1 MRLHSVVLKDI
12 FRRKNKL
19 IIAVLGVIVA
29 ASAIVAVVTTFSA
42 ATESLYEESTNFGA
56 NIIVRP
62 QTDSIPLIAG
72 STSLGSISTGE
83 NYIEQSDIP
92 KIQTIENSAN
102 LAVVA
107 PRLYGVAGLGEE
119 NIIVMGVDIEQEK
132 ILKSWWNVNGEWLT
146 DPEGLEVLLGQDI
159 ATPLGLSVGSII
171 PLEKNGITMEFEVKG
186 IIESTGGEEDGYIIM
201 PLITSQKLLD
211 KEGKV
216 SSIEI
221 RALCNDCPVSEMSR
235 QIEGVLP
242 GIEARAMSQIVQS
255 EMAMID
261 HTRNSAMA
269 VSFITLLVS
278 TLTVAS
284 TMLASVN
291 EKIKEIG
298 IMRAIGASDH
308 QVMTMLFIEG
318 ALIGIIGGSIGFF
331 AGSLASYSIAPLLGF
346 AEPSMMWALL
356 PLAAGISVII
366 GLIASILP
374 AKRALKIDPAEVLRS
389 V

>member
-1 MRLHSVVLKDI
+1 MKDI

-19 IIAVLGVIVA
+19 AIAVLGVIVA

-42 ATESLYEESTNFGA
+42 ATDSLYEESTNFGA

-72 STSLGSISTGE
+72 STSIGSISTGE
-83 NYIEQSDIP
+83 NYIEQTDIP
-92 KIQTIENSAN
+92 RIYGIENNAN

-107 PRLYGVAGLGEE
+107 PRLYGVAETGND
-119 NIIVMGVDIEQEK
+119 NIIVMGVDIGQEK
-132 ILKSWWNVNGEWLT
+132 ILRSWWNVEGEWLSN
-146 DPEGLEVLLGQDI
+146 PEGMEVLLGKDI
-159 ATPLGLSVGSII
+159 AIPLGLEVGSTF
-171 PLEKNGITMEFEVKG
+171 PLEKNDIFMELEVKG

-201 PLITSQKLLD
+201 PLLTSQKLLD
-211 KEGKV
+211 REGKI

-298 IMRAIGASDH
+298 IMRAIGASDR
-308 QVMTMLFIEG
+308 QVITMLFIEG
-318 ALIGIIGGSIGFF
+318 ALIGMIGGSIGFF
-331 AGSLASYSIAPLLGF
+331 AGSLTSYSISPLLGF
-346 AEPSMMWALL
+346 AEPSPMWELL
-356 PLAAGISVII
+356 PLASGISIMV
-366 GLIASILP
+366 GLVASILP
-374 AKRALKIDPAEVLRS
+374 ARRALKIDPAEVLRS

>member
-1 MRLHSVVLKDI
+1 MHLHSVVLKDI

-19 IIAVLGVIVA
+19 AIAVLGVIVA
-29 ASAIVAVVTTFSA
+29 ASAIVAVVTTFST

-83 NYIEQSDIP
+83 NYIEQTEISRIYD
-92 KIQTIENSAN
+92 IENNAN

-107 PRLYGVAGLGEE
+107 PRLYGVAETGND

-132 ILKSWWNVNGEWLT
+132 ILKSWWNVEGEWISN
-146 DPEGLEVLLGQDI
+146 PEGMEVLLGKDI
-159 ATPLGLSVGSII
+159 ATPLGLEVGSTF
-171 PLEKNGITMEFEVKG
+171 PLEKNDIFMELKVKG

-201 PLITSQKLLD
+201 PLLTSQKLLD
-211 KEGKV
+211 REGKV

-235 QIEGVLP
+235 QIEGILP

-269 VSFITLLVS
+269 VSLITLLVS

-298 IMRAIGASDH
+298 IMRAIGASDR
-308 QVMTMLFIEG
+308 QVITMLFIEG
-318 ALIGIIGGSIGFF
+318 ALIGMIGGSIGFF
-331 AGSLASYSIAPLLGF
+331 AGSLASYSISPLLGF
-346 AEPSMMWALL
+346 AEPSLMWELL
-356 PLAAGISVII
+356 PLAAGISIMV
-366 GLIASILP
+366 GLVASVLP
-374 AKRALKIDPAEVLRS
+374 ARRALKIDPAEVLRS